1 MKKLFNLSMLSL
13 ILASAATIS
22 MAADFDTN
30 ITDIDTVHA
39 LAQLEMVVGY
49 GANTA
54 EQNVGLLSQTGDF
67 NIAYVNQTGA
77 GNFTAIIQ
85 NATTAAVANVA
96 YVFQDGNSNRGVFYQ
111 H

>member
-1 MKKLFNLSMLSL
+1 MKKHFK
-13 ILASAATIS
+13 LATLALMMAVTATTT

-30 ITDIDTVHA
+30 ITDVDTVHT
-39 LAQLEMVVGY
+39 LVSLEMLVGY

-54 EQNVGLLSQTGDF
+54 VQNVGLLSQTGDF
-67 NIAYVNQTGA
+67 NITYVNQTGA
-77 GNFTAIIQ
+77 GNFVGVIQ

>member
-1 MKKLFNLSMLSL
+1 MKKQFK
-13 ILASAATIS
+13 LATLALALVVTATTS

-30 ITDIDTVHA
+30 ITDIDSVHA
-39 LAQLEMVVGY
+39 LAQLEMAVGF
-49 GANTA
+49 GENTA
-54 EQNVGLLSQTGDF
+54 VQNVGLLSQTGDL